1 MTWDGWNMLNHEMTW
16 GATGQV
22 QDDSPGPG
30 MASGSKV
37 ESHESTQPG
46 RSRIWVGD
54 CRGRWCVKEKPLN
67 HLLVVWNMN
76 GLYCSIDWEFHDPK
90 WRTHI
95 FQRGWNHQPALS
107 WNVPIEKSA
116 AIHIA
121 WAPPK
126 NKELEER
133 TWKNKGNLVTIRIA
147 TTELQLAI

>member
-1 MTWDGWNMLNHEMTW
+1 MTWDGWTMLNHEMTW

-37 ESHESTQPG
+37 EGHESTQLG

-76 GLYCSIDWEFHDPK
+76 GLYCSIDWEYNDLK

-95 FQRGWNHQPALS
+95 FQRGWYTTNQPWVEMSQLKKCSYSYCLS
-107 WNVPIEKSA
+107 PYKKTKNWKKGLEKTR
-116 AIHIA
+116 AILGLSGFQQQ
-121 WAPPK
+121 
-126 NKELEER
+126 NS
-133 TWKNKGNLVTIRIA
+133 N
-147 TTELQLAI
+147 